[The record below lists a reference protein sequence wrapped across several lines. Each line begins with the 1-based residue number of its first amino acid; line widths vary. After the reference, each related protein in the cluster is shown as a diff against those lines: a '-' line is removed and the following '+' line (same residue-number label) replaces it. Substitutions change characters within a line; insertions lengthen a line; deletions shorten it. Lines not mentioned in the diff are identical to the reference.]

1 MKNLKHTKPHQGLI
15 VAGTHSSVGKSSISV
30 GLMHLLQQKGY
41 SIKPF
46 KVGPDYI
53 DPGHHARAC
62 SKPSYNL
69 DTVMC
74 TQNYVKTLFN
84 DIMSEGDI
92 AIVEGVM
99 GLHDGASP
107 TSEKG
112 STAKVAKLLGLPVVL
127 VIDGRAMARSSAA
140 LVLGFMKLD
149 PKVNLVGVI
158 ANNINSARHAQIIK
172 DSIEHHT
179 SAKLLACL
187 PTSPELSIP
196 NRYLGL
202 HQSIEGKGAIYE
214 KWASHIESHIDMK
227 LFKKLFNLKKP
238 SRRASNIKQEPKRW
252 KTKARPCSFNIAVA
266 RDEAFQ
272 FIYQDTLDFL
282 SHHGF
287 NISFF
292 SPIHDSNLPK
302 NMDGYYFPG
311 GYPELYAESLNQNKS
326 MIKDIK
332 KAGLAGQMI
341 IGECGG
347 LMYLGK
353 QIIDANNKKLS
364 MVGLFDFTTSI
375 KTRKLTLGYRELKP
389 AKTTNKNRNIILQ
402 GHEFHYSTFST
413 NNEMPNW
420 KNSRIK
426 GGVLL
431 KDGFTTRNCH
441 AFYTHIYW
449 ASNRAWLNHLAGS
462 MTTNIRGTL

>member
-1 MKNLKHTKPHQGLI
+1 MQHRGFI
-15 VAGTHSSVGKSSISV
+15 IAGTHSSVGKSSISV
-30 GLMHLLQQKGY
+30 GLMRLLMQKGY

-53 DPGHHARAC
+53 DPGHHKRAC
-62 SKPSYNL
+62 GRPSYNL

-74 TQNYVKTLFN
+74 SKNYVKNLFN
-84 DIMSEGDI
+84 DIMSEKDL
-92 AIVEGVM
+92 AIIEGVM
-99 GLHDGASP
+99 GLHDGASS
-107 TSEKG
+107 TSDKG
-112 STAKVAKLLGLPVVL
+112 STAAVAKHLGLPVLL
-127 VIDGRAMARSSAA
+127 VIDGRAMARSAAA

-149 PKVNLVGVI
+149 PKVNLLGVI

-196 NRYLGL
+196 SRYLGL
-202 HQSIEGKGAIYE
+202 HQSIEGKANIYE
-214 KWASHIESHIDMK
+214 KWASHIESHLDMK

-238 SRRASNIKQEPKRW
+238 SSRTSIIKQESKRW

-282 SHHGF
+282 CHQGF
-287 NISFF
+287 NVSFF
-292 SPIHDSNLPK
+292 SPIHDSHLPK

-311 GYPELYAESLNQNKS
+311 GYPELHAKSLSKNKP
-326 MIKDIK
+326 MLKDIK
-332 KAGLAGQMI
+332 KAGIAGQMI

-375 KTRKLTLGYRELKP
+375 KTRKLTLGYRQLKP
-389 AKTTNKNRNIILQ
+389 AKTTNKNRNLILK
-402 GHEFHYSTFST
+402 GHEFHYSTFSK
-413 NNEMPNW
+413 NNELPNW
-420 KNSRIK
+420 KNSRPK

-449 ASNRAWLNHLAGS
+449 ASNREWLNHLADS
-462 MTTNIRGTL
+462 MITSIRGAL